1 MICMSSGHLF
11 SGHLCLSV
19 SIRTDVRA
27 CVVVCARRCYFSTTL
42 LYTKWLPRPVQ
53 RVVQRFCRSSRQEA
67 PRAPREWRGYFR
79 GKQSR
84 SPSRPTSVEMD
95 KFSVAGEGCSR
106 RRMLPLPEWP
116 SYWGTTCA
124 LILLRKVCR
133 QSPSTLHKHGCT
145 CPIVNNMYFFVHS
158 SCAGD
163 PILPGKHKD
172 SSRVHAEGPASE
184 RR

>member
-79 GKQSR
+79 GKRSR
-84 SPSRPTSVEMD
+84 SPSGPTSVENGQIFRCRRGLFQETNAPTTRMALLLGNYLCTNTTQKGLPSVTQHIRIHCICMD
-95 KFSVAGEGCSR
+95 
-106 RRMLPLPEWP
+106 
-116 SYWGTTCA
+116 
-124 LILLRKVCR
+124 
-133 QSPSTLHKHGCT
+133 
-145 CPIVNNMYFFVHS
+145 VH
-158 SCAGD
+158 
-163 PILPGKHKD
+163 
-172 SSRVHAEGPASE
+172 VQ
-184 RR
+184 